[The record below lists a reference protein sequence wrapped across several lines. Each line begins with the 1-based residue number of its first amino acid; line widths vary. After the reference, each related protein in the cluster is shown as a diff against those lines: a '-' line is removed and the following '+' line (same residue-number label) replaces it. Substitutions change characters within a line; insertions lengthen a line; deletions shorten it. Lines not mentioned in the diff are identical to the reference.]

1 MARPR
6 VFVSSTCFDLGVIRS
21 ELRPFISSMGYEPIM
36 SDYSDILY
44 DPRSHTHDSC
54 IKEVPSCDV
63 LILILGQRFGGTATE
78 SALEGFDFEALTK
91 ASGKPSILEDKEK
104 LSITQLEVLK
114 AVENSIPIYAY
125 VDEKVYH
132 DHLVYEKNKHD
143 EEIIARIN
151 FPSIQKR
158 ETARY
163 IFEFINFLSHRVQ
176 NNSIIPYS
184 RLEDIK
190 SNLVS
195 QWSQL
200 FQRLLSENRVRTIEA
215 KRYRDFSERIDD
227 LKAVV
232 LATISG
238 PNMREIAKGAVQFR
252 HLVTFVSCLK
262 FVDHRSLL
270 LSEYSWEDLLAE
282 ARIVEV
288 RVEEVEGRTFQRNT
302 AYLVLDNNTFY
313 RSQITVKYIENIKSD
328 WQLFLRQ
335 SVDTRTA
342 ITDALL
348 GDSEDGRRPPIM
360 YFDENID
367 EFLDR
372 RKESSGLG
380 VAINFD

>member
-270 LSEYSWEDLLAE
+270 LSEYNWDDLLAE

-313 RSQITVKYIENIKSD
+313 RSQITVKYIESIKSD

-372 RKESSGLG
+372 RKESSSLG
-380 VAINFD
+380 VTINFD

>member
-1 MARPR
+1 
-6 VFVSSTCFDLGVIRS
+6 
-21 ELRPFISSMGYEPIM
+21 
-36 SDYSDILY
+36 
-44 DPRSHTHDSC
+44 SHTHDSC

-91 ASGKPSILEDKEK
+91 ASGKPSILEDKDK

-176 NNSIIPYS
+176 NNSIIPYG

-190 SNLVS
+190 SNLIS

-270 LSEYSWEDLLAE
+270 LSEHSWDDLLAE

-288 RVEEVEGRTFQRNT
+288 RVEEIEGRTFQRNT
-302 AYLVLDNNTFY
+302 AYLVLDDNTFY
-313 RSQITVKYIENIKSD
+313 RSQITVRYIENIKSD

-360 YFDENID
+360 YFNENID
-367 EFLDR
+367 VFLDR
-372 RKESSGLG
+372 RKESSSLG

>member
-21 ELRPFISSMGYEPIM
+21 ELRPFIFNMGYEPIM

-63 LILILGQRFGGTATE
+63 LILILGQRFGGTATK
-78 SALEGFDFEALTK
+78 SALEDFDFEALSNASDK
-91 ASGKPSILEDKEK
+91 ACILEDTDK

-114 AVENSIPIYAY
+114 AVEHSIPIYAY

-143 EEIIARIN
+143 KEIITRIT
-151 FPSIQKR
+151 FPSIQKP

-176 NNSIIPYS
+176 NNSIIPYG

-238 PNMREIAKGAVQFR
+238 PTMREIAKGAVQFR

-262 FVDHRSLL
+262 FVDHKGLLISNCTWEELL
-270 LSEYSWEDLLAE
+270 LT
-282 ARIVEV
+282 ARIVDV
-288 RVEEVEGRTFQRNT
+288 RVEDIEGRNFQRSNS
-302 AYLVLDNNTFY
+302 YLVLDDHTFY
-313 RSQITVKYIENIKSD
+313 RTHINFKYIENIRSD
-328 WQLFLRQ
+328 WQLFVRQ
-335 SVDTRTA
+335 SIETRTA
-342 ITDALL
+342 IADALL
-348 GDSEDGRRPPIM
+348 GDSEELRRPPIV
-360 YFDENID
+360 YIEENID
-367 EFLDR
+367 EYLDA
-372 RKESSGLG
+372 RKTSDNHG
-380 VAINFD
+380 VLRSF